1 MDLQKL
7 IAVMFLFALMVMPLA
22 PLHAQSVRPPANA
35 VNQGIDEQVGDEQIG
50 TSNTIG
56 TSSRSDYWRDLR
68 QGRDGLAT
76 SGQTGGKL
84 IQAQGE
90 QWRNIRKLYIIKY
103 SGWVLA
109 TMIIMIALFY
119 LIRGRILLKAG
130 RSGKTISR
138 FSLPHRTAHW
148 FMASIFIL
156 LSISGLILLLG
167 RTVLVPVIGKSAY
180 SIFASAAM
188 QGHNLFGPLFIV
200 ALIWLIFMFIRG
212 NFFQMVDLKWIL
224 KGGGLL
230 GSHAS
235 AGHYNF
241 GEKGWF
247 WLVVVAGLIIAI
259 SGMILEFPWLAES
272 LQLLQI
278 SIIVH
283 AIGAIALISA
293 ALGHIYIGTLGM
305 EGALDS
311 MTTGDVDV
319 VWAKEHHDLWYEE
332 VTGQKVANP
341 EAEGDQSAP
350 DRAQV
355 SVQSQITET

>member
-1 MDLQKL
+1 MDLREL
-7 IAVMFLFALMVMPLA
+7 VAAMFLFALIVMPLES
-22 PLHAQSVRPPANA
+22 LQAQSVRPPANA
-35 VNQGIDEQVGDEQIG
+35 VNQGIDKQIDEQIG
-50 TSNTIG
+50 TSNTLG
-56 TSSRSDYWRDLR
+56 TNSQSDYWRDLR
-68 QGRDGLAT
+68 HGKDGLAT
-76 SGQTGGKL
+76 SGQSGRKL

-90 QWRNIRKLYIIKY
+90 QWRIVRKTYIVKY
-103 SGWVLA
+103 GGWVLA
-109 TMIIMIALFY
+109 TAIFLIVLFY
-119 LIRGRILLKAG
+119 LIRGKIRLKAG
-130 RSGKTISR
+130 RSGETISR

-167 RTVLVPVIGKSAY
+167 RTVLMPVIGKNAH
-180 SIFASAAM
+180 SIVASAAM

-200 ALIWLIFMFIRG
+200 ALIWLTFMFIRG
-212 NFFQMVDLKWIL
+212 NFFQMADLKWIL

-230 GSHAS
+230 GPHAS

-247 WLVVVAGLIIAI
+247 WLVVIAGSIMAI
-259 SGMILEFPWLAES
+259 TGMILEFPWLAES

-278 SIIVH
+278 SVIVH

-341 EAEGDQSAP
+341 EAEGSQSIP
-350 DRAQV
+350 DHNQISA
-355 SVQSQITET
+355 QSQTTET